1 MMVAYLDEY
10 FSRFTVLEQP
20 ERGIHALHFDGMNML
35 LNRDAVIA
43 EFKERLAG
51 YYPAYIIE
59 YKEKY
64 VGPLRV
70 YIEARMRPIPKKRG
84 DLDLLI

>member
-1 MMVAYLDEY
+1 MPSYLDEY
-10 FSRFTVLEQP
+10 FSRFTPLKQP
-20 ERGIHALHFDGMNML
+20 ECGGHALHFDGVKIQHKE
-35 LNRDAVIA
+35 AVIQ

-51 YYPAYIIE
+51 YYPGYIITCTE
-59 YKEKY
+59 SDLR
-64 VGPLRV
+64 PLRV

>member
-1 MMVAYLDEY
+1 MPPYLDEY

-20 ERGIHALHFDGMNML
+20 ERGSHDLHFDGVKFQHKE
-35 LNRDAVIA
+35 AVIR

-51 YYPAYIIE
+51 YYPGYIITCTE
-59 YKEKY
+59 SDL
-64 VGPLRV
+64 GPLRV
-70 YIEARMRPIPKKRG
+70 YIEAIMRPIPKKRG